1 MNDGFLLGVCAVL
14 LVLLLAALAWG
25 WRQRRALDA
34 ERTYWQQQRAQQPQP
49 TLPPLFVATA
59 TALDEGLVLLDRQQ
73 HIRFANAAFQVLI
86 APATAREGQ
95 SLITVLRDYQADA
108 VVRAALERNEPQTA
122 TIQPVLSPRT
132 LQIVCHPLPS
142 DDDGALVLLR
152 DVTQIALLE
161 RARRDMVAN
170 VGHELRTPIATIK
183 LLVETLQSEPPP
195 PIAQRM
201 LGQLDDELTSMTH
214 LVDELRE
221 LSQIESGRLAM
232 RMQPADVQAVV
243 EHAVE
248 RLSPQAERREL
259 QLATEIEPDLP
270 HVLIDDE
277 RIEQVVLNLLNN
289 ALKFTPAGGTIT
301 ALARCAGRGNNVSAR
316 EMEELGKMNGQQ
328 AVLVAVSDTGIGI
341 PQLEQERVFER
352 FYKVDRA
359 RTRNRGGTGLGLAIA
374 KHVVERHA
382 GRIWAESEEGR
393 GSTFSFLLPLA

>member
-1 MNDGFLLGVCAVL
+1 MGDQILLLCVL
-14 LVLLLAALAWG
+14 LLLAAALVWG
-25 WRQRRALDA
+25 WRQRRALEA
-34 ERTYWQQQRAQQPQP
+34 ERAYWQQQRAQRPQY

-73 HIRFANAAFQVLI
+73 RIRFANGAFQALI
-86 APATAREGQ
+86 APAAAREGQ
-95 SLITVLRDYQADA
+95 GLITVLRDYQADA

-122 TIQPVLSPRT
+122 TIHPVLSPRT
-132 LQIVCHPLPS
+132 LQIVCHPLHS
-142 DDDGALVLLR
+142 DDDGALLLLR

-195 PIAQRM
+195 QIAQRM

-232 RMQPADVQAVV
+232 RLQPADVQVVV

-248 RLSPQAERREL
+248 RLRPQVERRDL
-259 QLATEIEPDLP
+259 HLVVEIEPELP
-270 HVLIDDE
+270 QVLIDDE

-301 ALARCAGRGNNVSAR
+301 ALARCAGKGADVSAR
-316 EMEELGKMNGQQ
+316 ETDELEKMSGQQ
-328 AVLVAVSDTGIGI
+328 AVLVAISDTGIGI
-341 PQLEQERVFER
+341 PQPEQERVFER

-382 GRIWAESEEGR
+382 GRIWAESEEGQ

>member
-1 MNDGFLLGVCAVL
+1 MGDQPVLDVLL
-14 LVLLLAALAWG
+14 LVLLGVALLWG
-25 WRQRRALDA
+25 WGQRHALTTERA
-34 ERTYWQQQRAQQPQP
+34 YWHQQRAQHA
-49 TLPPLFVATA
+49 LPVLPSLFVATA

-73 HIRFANAAFQVLI
+73 RMRFTNAAFQTLI
-86 APATAREGQ
+86 APAAAQEGH
-95 SLITVLRDYQADA
+95 SLITVLRDHQADA
-108 VVRAALERNEPQTA
+108 VVRVALERNEPQTA

-132 LQIVCHPLPS
+132 LQIVCHPLS
-142 DDDGALVLLR
+142 GDDGGALVLLR

-201 LGQLDDELTSMTH
+201 LGQLDDELSSMTH

-221 LSQIESGRLAM
+221 LAQIESGRLAM
-232 RMQPADVQAVV
+232 RMQPADVHAVV

-248 RLSPQAERREL
+248 RLRPQAERRDL
-259 QLATEIEPDLP
+259 QLATEIAPDLP
-270 HVLIDDE
+270 HALIDDE

-301 ALARCAGRGNNVSAR
+301 VHVRCAGHGADVSAR
-316 EMEELGKMNGQQ
+316 EMDEVRKMHGQQ

-341 PQLEQERVFER
+341 PLGEQERVFER

-382 GRIWAESEEGR
+382 GSIWVDGEEGR
-393 GSTFSFLLPLA
+393 GSTFTLLLPVAS

>member
-1 MNDGFLLGVCAVL
+1 MGNQPLLLLCFLL
-14 LVLLLAALAWG
+14 LVLLLVALMWG
-25 WRQRRALDA
+25 WRQRRVLQA
-34 ERTYWQQQRAQQPQP
+34 ERAYWHQQRVQQSQP
-49 TLPPLFVATA
+49 VLPPLFVATA

-73 HIRFANAAFQVLI
+73 RIRFANAAFQALI
-86 APATAREGQ
+86 APAAAQEGHG
-95 SLITVLRDYQADA
+95 LITVLRDYQADA

-122 TIQPVLSPRT
+122 TIHPVLSPRT
-132 LQIVCHPLPS
+132 LQIVCHPLHS
-142 DDDGALVLLR
+142 DNDGALVLLR

-170 VGHELRTPIATIK
+170 VGHELRTPIATMK

-201 LGQLDDELTSMTH
+201 LGQLDDELSSMTH

-243 EHAVE
+243 EHAVD
-248 RLSPQAERREL
+248 RLRPQAERREL
-259 QLATEIEPDLP
+259 QLVTEIESDLP

-301 ALARCAGRGNNVSAR
+301 VRSRCAGRGTHVSAR
-316 EMEELGKMNGQQ
+316 ETEELSKMNGQQ

-341 PQLEQERVFER
+341 PQPEQERVFER

-382 GRIWAESEEGR
+382 GQIWAESEEGR
-393 GSTFSFLLPLA
+393 GSTFCFLLPVA